1 MKLSADQQNLVE
13 ANLGLVGKVIRDKV
27 RGINQMGIF
36 DYHDLFQIGCLGLC
50 KAAATDKGGNFSTY
64 AYRLIWNEICDAL
77 VYATKR
83 ESTELQI
90 LDRPGAAAVPDPIEQ
105 ILLRAELHTG
115 IRKARESANPSTR
128 KGIDALLLMAEG
140 YTCGEIGARM
150 HAAPN
155 LVTAWMAKARKHLR
169 RQPELQG
176 ALQLVSA

>member
-1 MKLSADQQNLVE
+1 
-13 ANLGLVGKVIRDKV
+13 
-27 RGINQMGIF
+27 
-36 DYHDLFQIGCLGLC
+36 
-50 KAAATDKGGNFSTY
+50 
-64 AYRLIWNEICDAL
+64 AL

>member
-1 MKLSADQQNLVE
+1 MKLSADQQKLVE
-13 ANLGLVGKVIRDKV
+13 DNLGLVGKVIRDKV

-36 DYHDLFQIGCLGLC
+36 DYYDLFQIGCLGLC
-50 KAAATDKGGNFSTY
+50 KAAATDRGGNFSTF

-77 VYATKR
+77 VYAAKR

-105 ILLRAELHTG
+105 ILLRTELRTG
-115 IRKARESANPSTR
+115 IRKARESANPSTQ

-140 YTCGEIGARM
+140 YTCGEIGSQM

-169 RQPELQG
+169 RQPELQS

>member
-1 MKLSADQQNLVE
+1 MKLSADQQKLVE

-27 RGINQMGIF
+27 RGFNQMGIF

-90 LDRPGAAAVPDPIEQ
+90 LDRPGAVAVPDPIEQ
-105 ILLRAELHTG
+105 ILLKAELHTG

-140 YTCGEIGARM
+140 YTCAEIGTRM

-155 LVTAWMAKARKHLR
+155 LLTAWMAKARKHVR
-169 RQPELQG
+169 QQPELQC
-176 ALQLVSA
+176 ALQLVIA

>member
-1 MKLSADQQNLVE
+1 MKLNADQQKLVE
-13 ANLGLVGKVIRDKV
+13 DNLGLVGKVIRDKV
-27 RGINQMGIF
+27 HGINQMGIF

-77 VYATKR
+77 VHATKR
-83 ESTELQI
+83 ELTELQI

-105 ILLRAELHTG
+105 ILLLTELHTG
-115 IRKARESANPSTR
+115 IRKARESANPSTQ

-140 YTCGEIGARM
+140 YTCGEIGSRM

-155 LVTAWMAKARKHLR
+155 MVTAWMAKARKHLR
-169 RQPELQG
+169 RQPELQS